1 MNRLCSGNALKLQAS
16 RKVGGLN
23 LSQFFVNS
31 LNSSMLISGY
41 TSIRLIRLPLNRV
54 QIIVQHLSTT
64 DSTTYSPKD
73 IDRRKINTNT
83 VMSLI

>member
-31 LNSSMLISGY
+31 LNSSTLISGY

-54 QIIVQHLSTT
+54 QIIIQPY
-64 DSTTYSPKD
+64 TYHRWYD
-73 IDRRKINTNT
+73 IQLEKHRP
-83 VMSLI
+83 S